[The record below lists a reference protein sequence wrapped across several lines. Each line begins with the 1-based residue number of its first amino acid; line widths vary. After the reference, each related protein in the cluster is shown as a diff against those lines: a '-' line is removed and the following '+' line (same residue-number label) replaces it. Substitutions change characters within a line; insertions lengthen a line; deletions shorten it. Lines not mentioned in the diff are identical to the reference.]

1 MKFTTEMIKQI
12 IKEELSAVLEEGLT
26 PEERKRAKPITY
38 EKVKFLVVPLTND
51 ELERADPKFKEPK
64 ERYDGIYRI
73 KYEKDT
79 SKEHLYNALLGYSMG
94 KKYSP
99 AYTDKQL
106 ESYGIDPSVPI
117 NFVVYISNPKP
128 EVSKAVYQALRPF
141 LLMR

>member
-1 MKFTTEMIKQI
+1 MKLTTEMIKQL

-38 EKVKFLVVPLTND
+38 KGVKFLVVPLTDN

-64 ERYDGIYRI
+64 ERYEGIYRI
-73 KYEKDT
+73 KYEKDST
-79 SKEHLYNALLGYSMG
+79 KEHLYNALLGSSAG
-94 KKYSP
+94 KNYSP

-106 ESYGIDPSVPI
+106 KSYKIDPTGPI
-117 NFVVYISNPKP
+117 NFVVYISNPDPK
-128 EVSKAVYQALRPF
+128 VSKAVYQALRPF